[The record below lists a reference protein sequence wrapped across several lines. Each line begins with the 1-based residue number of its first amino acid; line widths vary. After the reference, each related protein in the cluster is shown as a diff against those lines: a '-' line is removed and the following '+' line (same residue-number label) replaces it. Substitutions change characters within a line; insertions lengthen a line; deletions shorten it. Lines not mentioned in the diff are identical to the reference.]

1 MLELVKILLVTF
13 GAEAFL
19 SCVCAVNEL
28 TKCNYKAVRY
38 YVTNFIIFTLLE
50 YIVYFYVQNHTDF
63 LI

>member
-19 SCVCAVNEL
+19 SCVCAVSEL
-28 TKCNYKAVRY
+28 THHNYKAVRY

-50 YIVYFYVQNHTDF
+50 YIIYFYTQNHTD
-63 LI
+63 LPI